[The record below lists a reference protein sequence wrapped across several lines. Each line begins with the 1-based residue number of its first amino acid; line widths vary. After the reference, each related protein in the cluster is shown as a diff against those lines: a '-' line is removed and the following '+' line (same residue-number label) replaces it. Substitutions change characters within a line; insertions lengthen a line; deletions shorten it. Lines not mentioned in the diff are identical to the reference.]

1 MEGELWVRNI
11 LMTCFIY
18 CGPFFI
24 MFGLLNT
31 VAIAYRVRGE
41 RRERERER
49 EREKERERERMQH
62 HIRALSV
69 VCVAV

>member
-49 EREKERERERMQH
+49 ERERKRERERG
-62 HIRALSV
+62 
-69 VCVAV
+69 